1 MKRNLWKRTVSLL
14 MSVVMLMSLMVV
26 PAQAEGTGAPADAEG
41 APVQASQQAPSPAT
55 LWRLSP
61 SARRG

>member
-26 PAQAEGTGAPADAEG
+26 PAQAEGTGAPADA
-41 APVQASQQAPSPAT
+41 A
-55 LWRLSP
+55 
-61 SARRG
+61 